1 MAKYL
6 IENEDGRRATASNL
20 REARLCA
27 CDLIAF
33 NPYSLYGIHVKG
45 KTPSTMARIMKVEK
59 GTSPIRTRTT
69 LVEKIYYNAYGEI
82 IVRKFPPEES
92 GGLRRNRCYSLGP
105 TGNLGEY
112 HGLSTE

>member
-1 MAKYL
+1 MARYL
-6 IENEDGRRATASNL
+6 IENEDGKRGTANNL
-20 REARLCA
+20 KDARICA
-27 CDLIAF
+27 SVLIDF

-82 IVRKFPPEES
+82 IVRKFPSEES
-92 GGLRRNRCYSLGP
+92 GGLRRNRCYYLGP
-105 TGNLGEY
+105 NGNLGEY
-112 HGLSTE
+112 IGLSTE